1 MVVVYKLKAWHA
13 YEFILPNTTSET
25 PYNRETKCERETLT

>member
-13 YEFILPNTTSET
+13 YEFILSNTTSEI
-25 PYNRETKCERETLT
+25 PFNRETKCEWETLT